1 MNQKTS
7 RNEKHKHS
15 NKEKLV
21 LGGDKNT
28 NALINIAKEDDSNI
42 FELLKNLCKNIVRFI
57 ILRCSRFCLLVT
69 CFYFTF
75 TVYTNFLN
83 AVVSLVRKGKKKAI

>member
-28 NALINIAKEDDSNI
+28 NALINIAEEDDSNI

-69 CFYFTF
+69 FVFILLLL
-75 TVYTNFLN
+75 YTQIFLM
-83 AVVSLVRKGKKKAI
+83 L

>member
-69 CFYFTF
+69 FVFILLLLHTQI
-75 TVYTNFLN
+75 FLM
-83 AVVSLVRKGKKKAI
+83 L

>member
-42 FELLKNLCKNIVRFI
+42 FELLKNLCENIVRFI

-69 CFYFTF
+69 FVFILLLL
-75 TVYTNFLN
+75 YTQIFLM
-83 AVVSLVRKGKKKAI
+83 L

>member
-7 RNEKHKHS
+7 RNKKHKHS

-69 CFYFTF
+69 FVFILLLL
-75 TVYTNFLN
+75 YTQIFLM
-83 AVVSLVRKGKKKAI
+83 L

>member
-7 RNEKHKHS
+7 RNEKHKYS

-21 LGGDKNT
+21 LGEDKNT
-28 NALINIAKEDDSNI
+28 NTPINFAQEDDSNI

-69 CFYFTF
+69 F
-75 TVYTNFLN
+75 VIILLSLYTKIFLI
-83 AVVSLVRKGKKKAI
+83 L